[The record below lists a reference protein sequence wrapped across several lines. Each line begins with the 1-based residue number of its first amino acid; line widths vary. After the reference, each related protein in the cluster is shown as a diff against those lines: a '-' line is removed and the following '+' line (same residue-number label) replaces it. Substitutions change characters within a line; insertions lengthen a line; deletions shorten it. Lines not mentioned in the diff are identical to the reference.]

1 MRSAGPGLR
10 AAARAAVGFAGGALI
25 PFATWL
31 LLLPAL
37 GAWGLYGGASI
48 ARPVAVLAVACAAG
62 GIVAGGALGGTRWR
76 AAFGAAFCAAAWVP
90 LSLLSG
96 LPALGGGEQAVELA
110 AVFLPGFAL
119 AYAAL
124 GAGGLALAGCGW
136 RCASLGALVFG
147 GAGAAGGGGAGFGR
161 RAGARGGRPGR
172 LRGAVARR
180 WRGVPPAGRGRR
192 MVDRPPAGRV
202 EPTAVRLGA
211 GGERAAGPLEDSA
224 VTVAGGRR
232 RGADGR
238 RARARTLPAR

>member
-10 AAARAAVGFAGGALI
+10 AAARAAVGFAAGALI

-136 RCASLGALVFG
+136 RCASLGAFVFG
-147 GAGAAGGGGAGFGR
+147 GAGAAGGGVLASAAGLAPGEVGLVGFAVQSLGGGAAFLLPAAAGGWWIGR
-161 RAGARGGRPGR
+161 RQAGSSRPR
-172 LRGAVARR
+172 
-180 WRGVPPAGRGRR
+180 
-192 MVDRPPAGRV
+192 
-202 EPTAVRLGA
+202 
-211 GGERAAGPLEDSA
+211 
-224 VTVAGGRR
+224 
-232 RGADGR
+232 
-238 RARARTLPAR
+238 